1 MFRPLSAWIGLRYT
15 RAKRRNHFISF
26 ISLASM
32 LGIALGVA
40 ALIVVISVM
49 NGFEREMRARML
61 SMISHATISGYNGD
75 LADSEKALD
84 VANAD
89 QRVLAAAPFIER
101 EALLQGDSVAGA
113 IVRGVVPDAER
124 EVDEV
129 AKHIKRGSLNS
140 LQAGQYNVVIGIE
153 MAFKLG
159 VDIGDPIT
167 VMAPQMRVSPAGV
180 LPQMRR
186 FTVSGIFEVGAYE
199 FDSGLVLI
207 HLQDAQK
214 LFRMQSNVTGV
225 RLKLKDIFSAYETS
239 RDLSRKLDEDATVST
254 WEDRNRNVFAAIR
267 MERFTMSL
275 ILSLIVAVAAFNLVS
290 TLVMMVTDK
299 LADIAILR
307 TMGATPATIL
317 RIFMTQGS
325 LIGFFGTLL
334 GAVFGVVT
342 AINVPYLVP
351 KIEQMLGHRVL
362 DPSVYYISDVPSE
375 LRWTQVG
382 LIILASLL
390 MSLLAT
396 LYPAWRASRVQAAE
410 ALRYE

>member
-84 VANAD
+84 VANGD

-113 IVRGVVPDAER
+113 IVRGVIPDAER
-124 EVDEV
+124 QVDEV

-140 LQAGQYNVVIGIE
+140 LQAGQYNVVIGTE
-153 MAFKLG
+153 MAYKLG

-214 LFRMQSNVTGV
+214 LFRMQNNVTGV

-334 GAVFGVVT
+334 GAVFGVMT

-351 KIEQMLGHRVL
+351 KIERMLGHRVL

-382 LIILASLL
+382 LIILASLI